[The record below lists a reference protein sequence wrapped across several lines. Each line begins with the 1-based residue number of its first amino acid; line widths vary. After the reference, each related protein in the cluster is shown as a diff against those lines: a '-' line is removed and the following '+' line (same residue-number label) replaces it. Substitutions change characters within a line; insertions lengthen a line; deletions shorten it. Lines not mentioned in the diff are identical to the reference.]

1 MKRIISLLIIMVA
14 LLICVGI
21 TYAAS
26 YENVSIESVF
36 EEGDTLVIT
45 NNDSDWCISNY
56 NQRFSYCIKLN
67 ESQVINYYV
76 PQTYDGHFDM
86 DNFNLV
92 ESQRYNGN
100 NTYVMPNIDD
110 GEYLWVPKYNNE
122 NDLEFYAVPKLMFD
136 LNCDS
141 LDGDDLIT
149 CRVITKSANFS
160 YSNVRF
166 NISYKGFKMRNF
178 IRNLNF
184 SFMYGLFFSQNS
196 DVYLT
201 RDDLVLVF
209 DLSIDENSD
218 ILEKDRMISIS
229 DLTYTNYIFSGYYKD
244 RTTNKIIYLSE
255 ITGNQTTTESDD
267 IVTKT
272 DDNDVIDNPKTG
284 YIDYVIL
291 LVCIVFISGICLYF
305 IKSKELLK

>member
-45 NNDSDWCISNY
+45 NNDSDECISNY
-56 NQRFSYCIKLN
+56 NERFSYCIKLN

-122 NDLEFYAVPKLMFD
+122 NDLEFYAVPKLIFD

-141 LDGDDLIT
+141 LYGDDLIT

-166 NISYKGFKMRNF
+166 NISYKGFEMKNF
-178 IRNLNF
+178 LINLNV
-184 SFMYGLFFSQNS
+184 SFKN
-196 DVYLT
+196 
-201 RDDLVLVF
+201 
-209 DLSIDENSD
+209 
-218 ILEKDRMISIS
+218 
-229 DLTYTNYIFSGYYKD
+229 
-244 RTTNKIIYLSE
+244 
-255 ITGNQTTTESDD
+255 
-267 IVTKT
+267 
-272 DDNDVIDNPKTG
+272 
-284 YIDYVIL
+284 
-291 LVCIVFISGICLYF
+291 
-305 IKSKELLK
+305 